1 MAVNKTIY
9 HQKGTTESV
18 VQKAQTDVLRQSHS
32 PTTMPYLSAL
42 KETDPEIRNLILE
55 EEKREWNKMR
65 LIPSENY
72 ASDAVMEATGS
83 ILTNKYS
90 EGYAKKRYYEGQQM
104 VDQVELLAIKRV
116 KETFNMPH
124 ANVQPYSGS
133 PANMAVYHAV
143 LEHGDTI
150 MGLTLPH
157 GGHLTHG
164 WKVNFSGK
172 TYNSVPYELD
182 PETERLNYDKIL
194 EQAREVKP
202 AMIIA
207 GYTAYPRIIDFSKF
221 REICDEVG
229 ALFHAD
235 TSHITGLI
243 VGGVH
248 PSPYPMADTGIT
260 TSHKTLRGPRG
271 AMIVSQEKYAEKIDK
286 AIMPGLQGGPHN
298 NTTAAIAVA
307 LKEANT
313 QEFKDYAA
321 QVVTNAA
328 SLAETLNSHGFR
340 LVTGGTDNHLILFET
355 KESKGI
361 SGRDAAKALDK
372 AGIVTNCNTV
382 PFDTGSPFNPSGVR
396 IGTPSI
402 TSRGMK
408 ETEMKKLGDWMS
420 IAIDHANDDA
430 KLASIASEVQE
441 LCKDFICPGIHPSN
455 WS

>member
-1 MAVNKTIY
+1 MT
-9 HQKGTTESV
+9 
-18 VQKAQTDVLRQSHS
+18 
-32 PTTMPYLSAL
+32 YLAAL
-42 KETDPEIRNLILE
+42 KETDPEIRDLIIA
-55 EEKREWNKMR
+55 EEKREWDKMR

-72 ASDAVMEATGS
+72 ASHAVMEATGS

-90 EGYAKKRYYEGQQM
+90 EGYPNKRYYEGQQF
-104 VDQVELLAIKRV
+104 VDQVETMAIERAKAI
-116 KETFNMPH
+116 FGMPH

-150 MGLTLPH
+150 MGLALPH

-172 TYNSVPYELD
+172 TYHSSPYELD
-182 PETERLNYDKIL
+182 PETELLNYDKIL

-202 AMIIA
+202 KLIIA
-207 GYTAYPRIIDFSKF
+207 GYTAYPRIIDFVKF

-229 ALFHAD
+229 AVFHAD

-271 AMIVSQEKYAEKIDK
+271 AMILCKEQYAEKIDK

-307 LKEANT
+307 LKEAST
-313 QEFKDYAA
+313 PEFKLYAE
-321 QVVTNAA
+321 QIVKNAKA
-328 SLAETLNSHGFR
+328 LAETLNAEGFR
-340 LVTGGTDNHLILFET
+340 LVSGGTDNHLILFET
-355 KESKGI
+355 QKSKGI
-361 SGRDAAKALDK
+361 GGREAAKALDK

-382 PFDTGSPFNPSGVR
+382 PFDPNPPFKPSGVR
-396 IGTPSI
+396 IGTPSV

-408 ETEMKKLGDWMS
+408 EPEMKKLGLWMAR
-420 IAIDHANDDA
+420 AITAAADDA
-430 KLASIASEVQE
+430 ELAKIAAEVKE
-441 LCKDFICPGIHPSN
+441 CCVNFPCPGINTAN
-455 WS
+455 WTN